1 VDRILTTHVGSLIR
15 PEELTEALKAGD
27 GGDEVDRTAFEARLK
42 AAVVDVVRKQAEVGI
57 DVVDDGE
64 MGKVSW
70 ITYFYDRVSGI
81 EPRLVPVKDGPV
93 LPAALDPEAFAGSEG
108 LYSEYLAEDYETEAD
123 DIPAEHTGMGTMW
136 VCTGPVEYKPDALR
150 RDLENLRAGL
160 DGLDVVDAFLPAV
173 APGSV
178 YWIKNEHYPTEEDF
192 VFAVADAL
200 REEYRAIVDAGFQVS
215 VDDAVMWH
223 KFATIQLLGG
233 TPKDYYEWA
242 DVRVEALNRALAGIP
257 ADRVR
262 YHICSGS
269 NHGAHTYDASL
280 QDILDPVLRVNA
292 QMLQIEQGNARHE
305 HEWRIWEDVE
315 LPDDKI
321 VVPGVVT
328 HQTQMVEHPELVSQR
343 LTRLANLVGRDRV
356 MAGTDCG
363 FAQTAFN
370 RRVPEWTQ
378 WAKLAALV
386 EGARLASREL
396 WGAKA
401 AV

>member
-1 VDRILTTHVGSLIR
+1 MDRILTTHVGSLIR
-15 PEELTEALKAGD
+15 PPALLPSLEAIQRGAPYDVQGFETALTD
-27 GGDEVDRTAFEARLK
+27 
-42 AAVVDVVRKQAEVGI
+42 AVADVVREQAEIGV

-64 MGKVSW
+64 FPKVSW
-70 ITYFYDRVSGI
+70 ITYLYDRLTGI
-81 EPRLVPVKDGPV
+81 EQRRVPVEENV
-93 LPAALDPEAFAGSEG
+93 LPSSLDPEAFAGQEG
-108 LYSEYLAEDYETEAD
+108 LYTEYLAEDFETHAD
-123 DIPAEHTGMGTMW
+123 SIDVSDTKFGTMW
-136 VCTGPVEYKPDALR
+136 VCTGPVTYKPQSAE
-150 RDLENLRAGL
+150 RDLRNLRAALEGV
-160 DGLDVVDAFLPAV
+160 DVVDAFVPAV

-178 YWIKNEHYPTEEDF
+178 YWMKNEYYDSDEDF

-200 REEYRAIVDAGFQVS
+200 HEEYKAIVDAGFVVS

-223 KFATIQLLGG
+223 KYATITLFGG
-233 TPKDYYEWA
+233 SPSEYYEWA

-257 ADRVR
+257 PERAR

-269 NHGAHTYDASL
+269 NHGPHTIDASL
-280 QDILDPVLRVNA
+280 RDILDPVLRVNA

-305 HEWRIWEDVE
+305 HEWRIWEEVP

-328 HQTQMVEHPELVSQR
+328 HQTQMVEHPELVAQR
-343 LTRLANLVGRDRV
+343 LTRLAALVGRDRV

-370 RRVPEWTQ
+370 RRVPLWTQ
-378 WAKLAALV
+378 WAKLGALV

-396 WGAKA
+396 WGSK
-401 AV
+401 VVT